1 MKYDMMVLD
10 LDGTLLNS
18 TSRLET
24 ETKQVLQKCMRE
36 GKKIVL
42 CSSRSFEELRKI
54 ADALYEGCTGQYC
67 IGFGGAAGYSE
78 EGRCVVKAEPISSA
92 GAEWIIELAE
102 RNHIHIHGYEEDML
116 YYYRE
121 TREFQTFLE
130 FADVSEIP
138 MKKVSYEEFRRRKYL
153 KLMCLGEVERLEWY
167 REKISGYADASF
179 SNPAGQQGYLDILP
193 TGISKGTGVKQLCE
207 YLGIPLENCICVGD
221 GENDIPMLKEAG
233 LGISMKNGA
242 AVVKATAD
250 YIVPYTNDEGAAAYL
265 AEKFLL

>member
-1 MKYDMMVLD
+1 MKYEMMVLD

-18 TSRLET
+18 SSRLET
-24 ETKQVLQKCMRE
+24 ETKLVLQKCMRQ

-42 CSSRSFEELRKI
+42 CSSRSFDELRNI
-54 ADALYEGCTGQYC
+54 ADTLYEGCTNQYS
-67 IGFGGAAGYSE
+67 IGFGGAAGYSND
-78 EGRCVVKAEPISSA
+78 GRCVVKSEPISSA
-92 GAEWIIELAE
+92 NADKIIELAE
-102 RNHIHIHGYEEDML
+102 RNHIHIHGYEEDVL

-121 TREFQTFLE
+121 TEEFKTFLE
-130 FADVSEIP
+130 FAKVTDVP
-138 MKKVSYEEFRRRKYL
+138 MKKVSYEEFRNKKYL
-153 KLMCLGEVERLEWY
+153 KLMSLGEIEKLEWY
-167 REKISGYADASF
+167 QEKISGYADASF

-207 YLGIPLENCICVGD
+207 YLGISIEKCICVGD

-242 AVVKATAD
+242 ASVKAAAD
-250 YIVPYTNDEGAAAYL
+250 YMVPYTNDEGAIAYL